1 MPLIS
6 DSIGRVLGNRYRLVS
21 ALGSGASAH
30 VFLAEDVS
38 LQRRVAVKVLQP
50 ALAADEGFLKRFRA
64 EARSAASLNH
74 PHVLRVFD
82 WGEDTDCTY
91 LVLEYLH
98 GGSLRDML
106 DRGFRLS
113 PSQAAHLGA
122 QVAQGLA
129 YAHAR
134 GLVHRDIKPAN
145 LLFDE
150 ESRVR
155 IADFGVAR
163 ALAEAAWT
171 EPAGAMVG
179 TARYASPE
187 QAQAHPVDGRS
198 DVYSLA
204 LVLYE
209 CLTGEVPFA
218 ADTTVATL
226 MARVGATLPQHP
238 ALGALDGVLLKAAS
252 PEVED
257 RFDAAE
263 TAARLEALGASLPPP
278 ASLPLQVDGADVTAP
293 FTVGPDGDQVPA
305 DTTGTGAV
313 PGAFDPSATA
323 MVGAAGVFDVEA
335 VEGGAPS
342 RPAVRI
348 RRRRRWPR
356 RLAVVLLVAVVLAA
370 GAVVAWKEKVF
381 TPSHPVPSLDG
392 QTLAAAR
399 LAVSK
404 DHFHLTVA
412 AAQHSIVVPAG
423 KVVSQSPGS
432 GTSLKEGSTV
442 RVVPSE
448 GPPLVVVPGLSGLDC
463 TGVARVLGVAHL
475 QSACPQLTAYNDT
488 VPAGQVLN
496 WSYAGKLDPT
506 SAPYGATILVAISK
520 GHAPVTMPN
529 LANYSYPS
537 AAQALKQ
544 LGLNPNESSQ
554 TSTSVAA
561 GGVIS
566 TVPPAGQPAPFG
578 STVTV
583 DVSIGPPTA
592 PVPDVTGDTV
602 NEAVNALR
610 SAGFSVSQFYGPP
623 GGTVFAQVPAPGSTE
638 PLGTAVTLY
647 TM

>member
-50 ALAADEGFLKRFRA
+50 ALAADESFLKRFRA

-82 WGEDTDCTY
+82 WGEDTDGPY
-91 LVLEYLH
+91 LVLEYLL

-113 PSQAAHLGA
+113 PAQAAQLGA

-150 ESRVR
+150 EGRVR

-187 QAQAHPVDGRS
+187 QAQAQRVDGRS

-209 CLTGEVPFA
+209 CLTGEVPFT

-226 MARVGATLPQHP
+226 MARVGAGLPQHP
-238 ALGALDGVLLKAAS
+238 ALGALDGVLARAAA
-252 PEVED
+252 PEAAD

-263 TAARLEALGASLPPP
+263 IAARLEAVGASLPAP
-278 ASLPLQVDGADVTAP
+278 APLPLQVDGADATA
-293 FTVGPDGDQVPA
+293 TVAVGPIVGAHVGA
-305 DTTGTGAV
+305 DATAALGV
-313 PGAFDPSATA
+313 LDPSATA
-323 MVGAAGVFDVEA
+323 MAPPAGVFDGEA
-335 VEGGAPS
+335 VDGGLGP
-342 RPAVRI
+342 PVVRG
-348 RRRRRWPR
+348 RRRRRWR
-356 RLAVVLLVAVVLAA
+356 RKLTVLAVILVLLAA
-370 GAVVAWKEKVF
+370 GAVAAWREKVF
-381 TPSHPVPSLDG
+381 TPSHPVPALTG
-392 QTLAAAR
+392 QTVASAKAALA
-399 LAVSK
+399 K
-404 DHFHLTVA
+404 DHFTLAVGA
-412 AAQHSIVVPAG
+412 ARHSITVPEG
-423 KVVSQSPGS
+423 DIVSQSPNPS
-432 GTSLKEGSTV
+432 TSLKEGSTV
-442 RVVPSE
+442 RVVPSA
-448 GPPLVVVPGLSGLDC
+448 GPPDVAVPSLSGLDC
-463 TGVARVLGVAHL
+463 TAAARLLGAVHL
-475 QSACPQLTAYNDT
+475 KSACPQLTAYNDS
-488 VPAGQVLN
+488 VPAGQIIN
-496 WSYAGKLDPT
+496 WSYDGKLDP
-506 SAPYGATILVAISK
+506 SAAPYGSTILIAVSK

-529 LANYSYPS
+529 FTGYTYAS
-537 AAQALKQ
+537 AAQAIKQ
-544 LGLNPNESSQ
+544 LGLNPTETTGPSA
-554 TSTSVAA
+554 SVAA
-561 GGVIS
+561 GQVIGTS
-566 TVPPAGQPAPFG
+566 PAAGQPAAYG

-583 DVSIGPPTA
+583 TVSTGPPTA
-592 PVPDVTGDTV
+592 PVPNVTGDTV
-602 NEAVNALR
+602 GQAQAAMQA
-610 SAGFSVSQFYGPP
+610 AGFSVSQYYGPAH
-623 GGTVFAQVPAPGSTE
+623 GTVFAQVPAPGTVE
-638 PLGTAVTLY
+638 PLGTSVTLY

>member
-50 ALAADEGFLKRFRA
+50 ALAADQAFLKRFRA

-82 WGEDTDCTY
+82 WGEDADGPY

-98 GGSLRDML
+98 GGSLRDVL

-113 PSQAAHLGA
+113 AAQSAQLGA

-150 ESRVR
+150 EGRVR

-187 QAQAHPVDGRS
+187 QAQAHRVDGRS

-218 ADTTVATL
+218 ADTTVGTL

-238 ALGALDGVLLKAAS
+238 ALGALDGVLAKAAA
-252 PEVED
+252 PEPGD

-263 TAARLEALGASLPPP
+263 MAARLEAVGASLAPP
-278 ASLPLQVDGADVTAP
+278 APLPLQVDAAAALTAP
-293 FTVGPDGDQVPA
+293 FTVGPDGAQGTPA
-305 DTTGTGAV
+305 DALGGPPTLGAL
-313 PGAFDPSATA
+313 DPSATA
-323 MVGAAGVFDVEA
+323 MVGAGGVFDVEA
-335 VEGGAPS
+335 IRGAT
-342 RPAVRI
+342 PAGPKARA
-348 RRRRRWPR
+348 RRHRRWPW
-356 RLAVVLLVAVVLAA
+356 LVVLLALVVAA
-370 GAVVAWKEKVF
+370 GALTAWKEKLF
-381 TPSHPVPSLDG
+381 TPSHPVPALTG
-392 QTLAAAR
+392 R
-399 LAVSK
+399 
-404 DHFHLTVA
+404 TVA
-412 AAQHSIVVPAG
+412 AARAALAKDHFVLKVAAARHSVSVPLG
-423 KVVSQSPGS
+423 DVVSQSPAARS
-432 GTSLKEGSTV
+432 SLKQGSTV
-442 RVVPSE
+442 RVVPSA
-448 GPPLVVVPGLSGLDC
+448 GPPLVAVPSLAGLDC
-463 TGVARVLGVAHL
+463 TGADRVLALAHL
-475 QSACPQLTAYNDT
+475 KAACPQLSAYDDT
-488 VPAGQVLN
+488 LPAGQVIN
-496 WSYAGKLDPT
+496 WSYDGRLDPS
-506 SAPYGATILVAISK
+506 SAPYGSTILVAVSK
-520 GHAPVTMPN
+520 GHAPVTIPN
-529 LANYSYPS
+529 LANYSYAS

-544 LGLNPNESSQ
+544 LGLTPSENGQN
-554 TSTSVAA
+554 SVSVPA
-561 GGVIS
+561 GEVIS
-566 TVPPAGQPAPFG
+566 TSPPAGQQAAYG
-578 STVTV
+578 STVVV
-583 DVSIGPPTA
+583 DVSAGPPTA
-592 PVPDVTGDTV
+592 PVPDVSGDTV
-602 NEAVNALR
+602 SQATATLQA
-610 SAGFSVSQFYGPP
+610 AGFSVAQYYGPSKGHVFDQVP
-623 GGTVFAQVPAPGSTE
+623 SPGTVE
-638 PLGTAVTLY
+638 PEGTAVTLY